1 MLPVTVPASHGDA
14 AHPSAGRRV
23 DTALLALD
31 EHLFNPAAAAWLVI
45 DSGNTAVP
53 RVDVPS
59 LEAGLEL
66 IGKGRVAA
74 LVGHLRDGVG
84 VVDVDVPSEFG
95 NFLAAEIADWLHR
108 RGAWVL
114 ERPSGGAKG
123 RWHIFFA
130 HTDYRYSPAAQ
141 RTGLAAEVSDFL
153 IGLAADVR
161 VPAHELDLREAVRPL
176 TSPHRHGAVTR
187 PKGNLRHAL
196 RDLQRV
202 LPDRPEPAP
211 LRRRPTVKTDAG
223 ASSSTSTSDITA
235 VVVPLLFHRWRR
247 ELRPDW
253 RRYLLH
259 GHIPAGTWTTGAT
272 KSRKADQVDRSLLE
286 ISCTRE
292 LVWAVGDPQ
301 SAWRIIRESH
311 PTAMTKAKHQ
321 GEAWWLNNWWNKT
334 VEAADAFRHATDTGS
349 RGLTIEG
356 PPVEVA
362 AAVAAGR
369 TQLAA
374 LMWTV
379 SARQR
384 PALLLVGHHLLDRVL
399 RTGKLRV
406 PCPERDLV
414 LDTGLSDRKTIRAA
428 LRLLNGRLGTLH
440 TDCLSPV
447 ERDSTSYEF
456 EINAPDQVGGR
467 EIPPPV
473 FHTPPPLRGLWATLP
488 RTSHSLWRTLQASP
502 APLDLTELVV
512 NAGLVEKPEDVP
524 SKSQRATA
532 KTALAALSR
541 AGMTS
546 LDEDGR
552 WRAATRPRS
561 MNVDRRASAEYARQL
576 TIVEA
581 ERAAYRAGA
590 TSSWTAGRARAIK
603 SEMAKQKAWWDN
615 LSPAA
620 RAERSSSKRLEFEQ
634 MSLTQQ
640 SALKA
645 RLAER
650 RARAGLDELD
660 HYCAWLRRIPADEY
674 VARSLERKALF
685 KSLSP
690 AERGASIAAWE
701 NHRRR
706 YGLESQRLATPVDP
720 ARLASEERQAL
731 LPNGE
736 TVRDAAFLERQGAL
750 FQGTDH
756 LAVG

>member
-1 MLPVTVPASHGDA
+1 MLPVTVPASQGDA

-45 DSGNTAVP
+45 DAGNTAVP

-59 LEAGLEL
+59 LDAGLEL

-74 LVGHLRDGVG
+74 LVGHLRDSVG

-95 NFLAAEIADWLHR
+95 NFLAAEIADWLRR

-141 RTGLAAEVSDFL
+141 RTGLAAEVTDFL
-153 IGLAADVR
+153 IGLAADVK

-196 RDLQRV
+196 RDLQRI
-202 LPDRPEPAP
+202 LPERPEPTP
-211 LRRRPTVKTDAG
+211 LRRRPRATTAVG
-223 ASSSTSTSDITA
+223 ASSSISTNDNTA

-272 KSRKADQVDRSLLE
+272 RSRNADQVDRSLLE

-301 SAWRIIRESH
+301 IAWRIIRESH
-311 PTAMTKAKHQ
+311 PTVMTKAKHQ

-334 VEAADAFRHATDTGS
+334 VEAADAFRNTTDTGP
-349 RGLTIEG
+349 RGLTNEG
-356 PPVEVA
+356 PPAEVA

-374 LMWTV
+374 LAWTV

-399 RTGKLRV
+399 RAGKLRV

-414 LDTGLSDRKTIRAA
+414 LDTGLTDRKTIRAA
-428 LRLLNGRLGTLH
+428 LRLFNGRLGTLH
-440 TDCLSPV
+440 TDCLSPI

-456 EINAPDQVGGR
+456 EINIPSQVGGR

-473 FHTPPPLRGLWATLP
+473 FHTPPPARGLWSTLP

-502 APLDLTELVV
+502 GPTDLTELVV
-512 NAGLVEKPEDVP
+512 KSGLVEKPEDVP
-524 SKSQRATA
+524 SKSQRSTA
-532 KTALAALSR
+532 KTALAALSH
-541 AGMTS
+541 AGLATV
-546 LDEDGR
+546 DEDGR
-552 WRAATRPRS
+552 WSAATRPRS
-561 MNVDRRASAEYARQL
+561 MNVDRRASAAYARQL
-576 TIVEA
+576 AIVEE
-581 ERAAYRAGA
+581 ERAAYRVGA

-603 SEMAKQKAWWDN
+603 SELAKQKAWWDN

-645 RLAER
+645 RIAER
-650 RARAGLDELD
+650 RARAGLDELE
-660 HYCAWLRRIPADEY
+660 HYCAWLRSIPADEF
-674 VARSLERKALF
+674 VARSLDRKARF
-685 KSLSP
+685 QRLSP
-690 AERGASIAAWE
+690 AERGASIAAWDQ
-701 NHRRR
+701 HRRR
-706 YGLESQRLATPVDP
+706 YGLQTQQPGSSVRP
-720 ARLASEERQAL
+720 ARSAAEERQAL
-731 LPNGE
+731 LPDGE
-736 TVRDAAFLERQGAL
+736 NVRDAAFLERQGAL

-756 LAVG
+756 LATG